1 VSIEAQGTGI
11 KATILSTIATGL
23 RVYATNEI
31 PDTLELPCVIV
42 MLGPGT
48 YATTF
53 DNAYDQVFR
62 LILCVAKQ
70 DSPAAFNK
78 LLDYIDHTGA
88 RSLFAALDADRT
100 LNGSCSASKLDNH
113 SGAGS
118 MQWGR
123 TVYLSTEFELQV
135 WS

>member
-1 VSIEAQGTGI
+1 MTIEAVGSGI
-11 KATILSTIATGL
+11 KTTILATIATGL

-31 PDTLELPCVIV
+31 SDTLELPCVIV
-42 MLGPGT
+42 MLGPGD

-53 DNAYDQVFR
+53 DPAYDQVFR

-70 DSPAAFNK
+70 DSPSAFNE
-78 LLDYIDHTGA
+78 LLDYINETGA
-88 RSLFAALDADRT
+88 LSLFAALDADRT
-100 LNGSCSASKLDNH
+100 LGGTCSASKLVHH

-118 MQWGR
+118 TIWGDQ
-123 TVYLSTEFELQV
+123 VYLSTEFELQV

>member
-1 VSIEAQGTGI
+1 MSIEAIGTGI
-11 KATILSTIATGL
+11 KTTILTTIPTGL

-31 PDTLELPCVIV
+31 PDSLELPCVLI
-42 MLGPGT
+42 MLGPGK

-53 DNAYDQVFR
+53 SNAYDQVFR
-62 LILCVAKQ
+62 LILCVSKQ
-70 DSPAAFNK
+70 SSPSAFNK

-88 RSLFAALDADRT
+88 KSIFAALDADRT
-100 LNGSCSASKLDNH
+100 LNATCSASKLDNH

-118 MQWGR
+118 TQWGKI
-123 TVYLSTEFELQV
+123 VYLSTEFELQV

>member
-1 VSIEAQGTGI
+1 MTIEAVGTGI
-11 KATILSTIATGL
+11 KATILATIATGL

-31 PDTLELPCVIV
+31 PDSLELPCVLV
-42 MLGPGT
+42 MLGPGD

-53 DNAYDQVFR
+53 TGTYDQVFR

-70 DSPAAFNK
+70 DSPSAFNK
-78 LLDYIDHTGA
+78 LLDYINETGA
-88 RSLFAALDADRT
+88 LSLFAALDADRT
-100 LNGSCSASKLDNH
+100 LNATCSASKLANH

-118 MQWGR
+118 TQWGR
-123 TVYLSTEFELQV
+123 ITYLSCEFELQV

>member
-1 VSIEAQGTGI
+1 VTIEAVGTGI
-11 KATILSTIATGL
+11 KTTILATIAAGL

-31 PDTLELPCVIV
+31 PDTLELPCVLI
-42 MLGPGT
+42 MLGPGK

-53 DNAYDQVFR
+53 DPAYDQVFR

-70 DSPAAFNK
+70 DSPSAFNK
-78 LLDYIDHTGA
+78 LLDYINETGA
-88 RSLFAALDADRT
+88 LSLFAALDADKT
-100 LNGSCSASKLDNH
+100 LNATCSASKLDNH

-118 MQWGR
+118 TQWGKIS
-123 TVYLSTEFELQV
+123 YLSTEFELQV